1 MRVSCCIAVLVAC
14 STPPSS
20 QPTPPPS
27 PPSAPSPSPPSSP
40 APAPAPKQID
50 RDGDDDPEDPGTGHA
65 PTAGDFERVG
75 APPLALARICD
86 LTPFGDRLY
95 MAHATS
101 PLGSDGATITTYTP
115 GAAKPFA
122 VAFDWNRRGEPARGG
137 AAGQGFVRVHAI
149 EGRLF
154 VPDADPPYNGL
165 GIAERG
171 TEGYVFVSAADG
183 TFAPPR
189 MPRHRPPATAGVLP
203 RAYHVIDV
211 IAYRGALFASTGSVP
226 PTERAWRGP
235 SPGALHRAG
244 ADLARWLYEVD
255 YPFPYREGVWRLTF
269 MVRFRDRL
277 YAGIQDYDGREPN
290 DFLII
295 EAPATGPITRAHVR
309 PVKITPS
316 GAAGTA
322 RWWVDARTNRL
333 YWIAWTREGLQ
344 LRVTSDGDT
353 WSVIALPASA
363 GRPTDITRFRD
374 AIVILTERGLW
385 RLDGDAVAP
394 IATVTEPKTPFAASD
409 LFCVAPLA
417 VFHDEL
423 YAGGQRGGALYRLR
437 AR

>member
-1 MRVSCCIAVLVAC
+1 MRLLCCIVVTAC
-14 STPPSS
+14 SAPPKRE
-20 QPTPPPS
+20 
-27 PPSAPSPSPPSSP
+27 SP
-40 APAPAPKQID
+40 APVPVRPPTPAQID
-50 RDGDDDPEDPGTGHA
+50 RDGDDDPEDPGTGPA
-65 PTAGDFERVG
+65 PAAGDFERVG

-86 LTPFGDRLY
+86 LASFGDRLY
-95 MAHATS
+95 MAHANS

-137 AAGQGFVRVHAI
+137 AAGQGFV
-149 EGRLF
+149 
-154 VPDADPPYNGL
+154 PDADPPYNGL

-171 TEGYVFVSAADG
+171 TEGYVFVSAPDG

-226 PTERAWRGP
+226 PDERAWRGP
-235 SPGALHRAG
+235 SPGALHRAS
-244 ADLARWLYEVD
+244 ADLSRWVYEVE
-255 YPFPYREGVWRLTF
+255 YPFPYREGVWRLTYL
-269 MVRFRDRL
+269 VRFRDRL

-290 DFLII
+290 DLLII

-316 GAAGTA
+316 GASGTA
-322 RWWVDARTNRL
+322 RWWVDARAKRL

-353 WSVIALPASA
+353 WSLIPLPEGA

-374 AIVILTERGLW
+374 AVVILTERGLW
-385 RLDGDAVAP
+385 RLDGDAVTA
-394 IATVTEPKTPFAASD
+394 IATVTEPKSPFAATD

-417 VFHDEL
+417 VFRGEL